1 VTRAKDFFV
10 QNWIELV
17 ALRGD
22 RMKIED
28 AGLAVADLDQA
39 LAVPIEAGTAMVE
52 GFGVAVRV
60 RHGSLEIVDGYG
72 PRRTR
77 RFNRVAHPDTQLQC
91 LVINTRDGYIT
102 FDALDWCRQ
111 AGVEVTGVDH
121 QGSGWWTATP
131 LHPGITSTHRA
142 RRVQAAV
149 GLTDD
154 DPIAVAVAAWII
166 DRKLAGQAQ
175 VAWQTLAAYD
185 TADLISGYRREV
197 KAADQL
203 KEVKQ
208 VEAKAAIAYFKAWKH
223 AGAPVFTP
231 AAAEKVPGLWQKWQ
245 GRSVGGKVLNNRK
258 ATHPTGDTGSPPR
271 PPPWPPPPPAS
282 TRTWASSTTT
292 PDGGPVSPVT

>member
-1 VTRAKDFFV
+1 
-10 QNWIELV
+10 
-17 ALRGD
+17 
-22 RMKIED
+22 MKIED